1 MSNENKI
8 KKLTRKYIV
17 TADIELVTGLHIG
30 TSKEEVE
37 VGGLDNPVVKD
48 PFGNPYIPGSSLKG
62 KMRMLMEFH
71 EGLVDNSGKVHSC
84 QKEDCKICGLF
95 GRAIEKKEENTQSSP
110 IFNRTRLIVRDA
122 KLDKDSLKDLENLLE
137 TKWTEIKYENSINRI
152 TSAANPRSQERVPA
166 GAKFKAEF
174 VVNIFSEDEDEKDK
188 KNLGER
194 GGSERLRCED
204 EDEKDKKNPYLD
216 CLLMAMELLEDDYLG
231 GSGTRGYGKIKFKN
245 ITIKR
250 RDASYYSGN
259 KEAEEDLA
267 CGDSPKEVRNK
278 LK

>member
-8 KKLTRKYIV
+8 KLIGKYIL

-71 EGLVDNSGKVHSC
+71 EGLVDSSGKVHSC
-84 QKEDCKICGLF
+84 QKKDCKICGLF
-95 GRAIEKKEENTQSSP
+95 GRAIEKKEENTQSPP

-137 TKWTEIKYENSINRI
+137 TRWTEIKYENSINRI
-152 TSAANPRSQERVPA
+152 TSAALPRPQERVPA
-166 GAKFKAEF
+166 GARFKAEF
-174 VVNIFSEDEDEKDK
+174 VVNIFEGDEGGDKNED
-188 KNLGER
+188 G
-194 GGSERLRCED
+194 
-204 EDEKDKKNPYLD
+204 DKKNPYLD
-216 CLLMAMELLEDDYLG
+216 CLLTAMELLEDDYLG

-250 RDASYYSGN
+250 REASYYSGN
-259 KEAEEDLA
+259 EGAEKDLV
-267 CGDSPKEVRNK
+267 CGNSLKDVRK
-278 LK
+278 APRQQP

>member
-8 KKLTRKYIV
+8 KKLTGKYIV

-71 EGLVDNSGKVHSC
+71 EGLVDSSGKVHSC

-174 VVNIFSEDEDEKDK
+174 VVNIFSEDEDQKDK
-188 KNLGER
+188 KYL
-194 GGSERLRCED
+194 
-204 EDEKDKKNPYLD
+204 YLD
-216 CLLMAMELLEDDYLG
+216 YLLMAMELLEDDYLG

-250 RDASYYSGN
+250 RDASYYSVN
-259 KEAEEDLA
+259 KETEEDLA
-267 CGDSPKEVRNK
+267 CGDSLKEVRNR
-278 LK
+278 LKQS